1 MMTET
6 EKIEFLTG
14 FAKRMGLD
22 AEDAEGF
29 IHHSLHW
36 QGELWLEFLEHHAT
50 VTDWKKY
57 NENFINHIT
66 DWDAEN
72 GNLTTTKE
80 WRVPMAGGK
89 ELCVQICRC
98 DPEFPE
104 EIIIYLKHKDGFAQ
118 DIALVRPH
126 YDDSPFNSD
135 FEVNRDQVD
144 VLVYADDT
152 IDDYSHKF
160 IVEASADEEEVP
172 AEKEE

>member
-22 AEDAEGF
+22 AEGAEGF

-66 DWDAEN
+66 DWKV
-72 GNLTTTKE
+72 L
-80 WRVPMAGGK
+80 RIPMAGGK
-89 ELCVQICRC
+89 ELCVQVYRN

-104 EIIIYLKHKDGFAQ
+104 EITIYLKHTDGFEQ
-118 DIALVRPH
+118 DVALVRPH
-126 YDDSPFNSD
+126 YDDSPYNPD
-135 FEVNRDQVD
+135 YEVNRNKVD
-144 VLVYADDT
+144 VLVYADDA
-152 IDDYSHKF
+152 IDGYSEKF
-160 IVEASADEEEVP
+160 VIEASADEE
-172 AEKEE
+172 